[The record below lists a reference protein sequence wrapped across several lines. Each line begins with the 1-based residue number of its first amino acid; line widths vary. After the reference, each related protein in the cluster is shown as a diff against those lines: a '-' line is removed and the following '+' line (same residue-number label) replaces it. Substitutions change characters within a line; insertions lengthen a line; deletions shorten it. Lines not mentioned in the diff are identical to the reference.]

1 MQSSRRSFLVGSA
14 ITAAVSRSA
23 IGANDRIG
31 FALIG
36 AGSRGSY
43 MAGVFTDFEDVNM
56 LAVCDVFKPNRDEQ
70 ATKLGAKT
78 KTNPEAV
85 GDYRRVLDRK
95 DVDALLVTTPDHW
108 HGPIVIEA
116 SQAGKD
122 CYCEKP
128 LSNTI
133 EMGQKMRAAVRQYK
147 RVVQIGLQQ
156 RSWQHFQENAKR
168 VQDGMIGNVY
178 QVDCMYTGNY
188 TRDPGPPTAPPA
200 DLDWEMFQGNAER
213 RPYTNMRQRTW
224 RAFYDY
230 SGGTLLDWGTHLTD
244 VSHWYMNV
252 DAPLTCSA
260 SGQYVRAPVLPEML
274 PDTLSVTWKYPKFV
288 MTYKNSVESNPDWDT
303 QGNHFIGTGGWL
315 HVNRTEY
322 RVRAVAGRGQ
332 APAPAAAAPGAQ
344 AAAGATPPAGRGAG
358 GRGAPAP
365 PRFEPITE
373 RFRYD
378 GNPSDHAHVRNFLDC
393 VKSRQDPVVSID
405 TGFYSTLPT
414 LMGVLAVRY
423 GKTYAWDGKQAV
435 AV

>member
-1 MQSSRRSFLVGSA
+1 V
-14 ITAAVSRSA
+14 TAAMSRSA

-36 AGSRGSY
+36 AGGRGSY
-43 MAGVFTDFEDVNM
+43 MAGVFTDFEDVNL
-56 LAVCDVFKPNRDEQ
+56 LAVCDVFKPNRDQQ

-78 KTNPEAV
+78 QSSPEAV
-85 GDYRRVLDRK
+85 ADYRKILDRK
-95 DVDALLVTTPDHW
+95 DVDAVLITTPDHW
-108 HGPIVIEA
+108 HGPMLIEA

-122 CYCEKP
+122 SYCEKP
-128 LSNTI
+128 ISNTI
-133 EMGQKMRAAVRQYK
+133 EMGLKMRAAVRQYK

-213 RPYTNMRQRTW
+213 RPYTAMRQRSW

-244 VSHWYMNV
+244 ISHWYTNV
-252 DAPLTCSA
+252 TEPLTCSA

-288 MTYKNSVESNPDWDT
+288 MTYKNCVESMADWDT
-303 QGNHFIGTGGWL
+303 QGNHFLGTGGWL

-322 RVRAVAGRGQ
+322 RVRAAAARGP
-332 APAPAAAAPGAQ
+332 APTPAAAAPGAP
-344 AAAGATPPAGRGAG
+344 AAGTPPAGRGAG
-358 GRGAPAP
+358 RGAPAA

-373 RFRYD
+373 RFRYN
-378 GNPSDHAHVRNFLDC
+378 GGPSDHAHVRNFLDC
-393 VKSRQDPVVSID
+393 VKSRQDPVVSVD

-414 LMGVLAVRY
+414 LMGVLAIRY
-423 GKTYAWDGKQAV
+423 GKTYSWDGKRAV